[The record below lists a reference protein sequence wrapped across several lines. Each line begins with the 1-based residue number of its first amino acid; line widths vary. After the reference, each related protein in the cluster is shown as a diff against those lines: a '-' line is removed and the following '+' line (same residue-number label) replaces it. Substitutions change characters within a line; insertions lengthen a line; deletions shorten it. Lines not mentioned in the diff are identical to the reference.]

1 MTLPDHIRLL
11 RLAEHW
17 ARGYSKEF
25 DDHVIACAGSLA
37 LTQAEGGAITLQGH
51 TTTGGTVSICLTAT
65 HIHLLRAE
73 ACAPEPGVTAIQTI
87 DHSLPLPAMILRHM
101 KAAAQ
106 VAA

>member
-1 MTLPDHIRLL
+1 MSAPDHIRLL

-25 DDHVIACAGSLA
+25 DDHVIDCAGSLV
-37 LTQAEGGAITLQGH
+37 LTQKDGGAVTLQGR

-65 HIHLLRAE
+65 HIHLFRAE
-73 ACAPEPGVTAIQTI
+73 ASIPEPGSQTI
-87 DHSLPLPAMILRHM
+87 VTRDHSLTLPATIARHM
-101 KAAAQ
+101 TPAAQ